1 MELARNK
8 TAIFTRTLL
17 GALALLAFCTN
28 AFAGGSWWDKAWT
41 SRKKITVDASASGA
55 NITEP
60 VGGATVLLRLYD
72 ANLNFPSTKEDFGD
86 LRFVAEDDKTVLPHH
101 VEMLNWINN
110 EALVWVKL
118 PDVKPGAKNSFW
130 MYFGSNDPKAVKSE
144 DSRTCYDADTVLVFH
159 FTESGAP
166 AADATKN
173 ANVAENPGT
182 RAEGAIGGGISFNGK
197 NAVNVVASPSLVWS
211 ANAPLTISAWV
222 KPTAPKPDAVILS
235 RTEGG
240 SSLVIGAN
248 AGVPYIE
255 INGQRGAGKEAL
267 APGQWAHFALVC
279 DGAKSTL
286 YVNGE
291 FSAAV
296 GAGLPALNSNLTLG
310 GGFTGDFDEL
320 QIHKVAR
327 PVGFIQ
333 LAAFSQSGEKVAKVL
348 TFGEVE
354 QPKDWLS
361 WLKSGTFGVIIGN
374 LTFDGW
380 LVIIVLALMAVLS
393 WYVMANKV
401 GYLNSITKG
410 NEIFMKHWRAVSS
423 DLTVLD
429 DDNEETTR
437 TLGGRV
443 SAGEGKKLRHSSVY
457 RIYHIGAEEIR
468 HRLAVDRSYRADQ
481 SVVGADDTVRT
492 AVATKR
498 EPRTQRG
505 LAGRSIQAIRASL
518 DGGLVRETQKINKL
532 IVVLTICISGGPFL
546 GLLGTVVGVMITFA
560 AVAAAGEV
568 NVNAIAPGIAAALLA
583 TVAGLAVAIP
593 SLFGYNYILSRVKD
607 AKDDMHIFI
616 DEFVTKMAEFYKE
629 RND

>member
-1 MELARNK
+1 MDIARNK
-8 TAIFTRTLL
+8 TALFTRTLL

-28 AFAGGSWWDKAWT
+28 AFAGGPWWDKAWT

-72 ANLNFPSTKEDFGD
+72 ATFTFGSAKEDLGD
-86 LRFVAEDDKTVLPHH
+86 LRFVSEDDKTVLPHH
-101 VEMLNWINN
+101 VEKLDTLMG
-110 EALVWVKL
+110 EALVWVKV
-118 PDVKPGAKNSFW
+118 PDLKPGAKNSFW
-130 MYFGSNDPKAVKSE
+130 MYFGSGDPKAVKSE
-144 DSRTCYDADTVLVFH
+144 DSRACYDADTVLVFH

-182 RAEGAIGGGISFNGK
+182 RAEGISGGGISFNGK
-197 NAVNVVASPSLVWS
+197 NAVNIVASASLVWS

-222 KPTAPKPDAVILS
+222 KPAAPKPDAEIFS
-235 RTEGG
+235 RKEGG

-248 AGVPYIE
+248 AGAPYVE
-255 INGQRGAGKEAL
+255 INGQRSAGKDAL

-279 DGAKSTL
+279 DGAKTTL

-291 FSAAV
+291 LAAAV
-296 GAGLPALNSNLTLG
+296 GAGLPALNSNIILG

-327 PVGFIQ
+327 PLGFIQ
-333 LAAFSQSGEKVAKVL
+333 LAAFSQSGEKVAKTL
-348 TFGEVE
+348 TFAEVE
-354 QPKDWLS
+354 QPKDWMS
-361 WLKSGTFGVIIGN
+361 WLKSGTFGVIIAN

-380 LVIIVLALMAVLS
+380 LVIIILAIMAVMS
-393 WYVMANKV
+393 WYVMVNKV
-401 GYLNSITKG
+401 RYLNGIANG
-410 NEIFMKHWRAVSS
+410 NDIFMKQWREVVS

-429 DDNEETTR
+429 AGGDPEKTR
-437 TLGGRV
+437 TLGGRLT
-443 SAGEGKKLRHSSVY
+443 AATAKKLRHSSVY
-457 RIYHIGAEEIR
+457 RIYHIGVEEVR
-468 HRLAVDRSYRADQ
+468 HRIEEDR
-481 SVVGADDTVRT
+481 
-492 AVATKR
+492 KR
-498 EPRTQRG
+498 GVERG
-505 LAGRSIQAIRASL
+505 LSGRSIQSVRASL

-532 IVVLTICISGGPFL
+532 IVMLTICISGGPFL

-616 DEFVTKMAEFYKE
+616 DEFVTRMAEFYKE
-629 RND
+629 KNN

>member
-1 MELARNK
+1 MDIARNK

-17 GALALLAFCTN
+17 GALALLTFCTN

-60 VGGATVLLRLYD
+60 IGGATILLRLYD
-72 ANLNFPSTKEDFGD
+72 ANFTFASAKEDLGD

-101 VEMLNWINN
+101 VEKLDTLMG
-110 EALVWVKL
+110 EALVWVKV

-130 MYFGSNDPKAVKSE
+130 MYFGSGDPKAVKSE

-173 ANVAENPGT
+173 ANVAQTAGA
-182 RAEGAIGGGISFNGK
+182 RAEGAIGSGVSFNGK
-197 NAVNVVASPSLVWS
+197 NAVNITASPSLVWS
-211 ANAPLTISAWV
+211 ANATLTITAWV
-222 KPTAPKPDAVILS
+222 KPTAPQPDAVILS
-235 RTEGG
+235 RSEGG
-240 SSLVIGAN
+240 RSLVIGVN
-248 AGVPYIE
+248 AGVPYVE
-255 INGQRGAGKEAL
+255 INGQRGAGNKAL
-267 APGQWAHFALVC
+267 YAGQWAHFALLC
-279 DGAKSTL
+279 DGAKTTL
-286 YVNGE
+286 YVNGDL
-291 FSAAV
+291 AAAT
-296 GAGLPALNSNLTLG
+296 GAGLPALNSDIVLG
-310 GGFTGDFDEL
+310 GVAGGIGFTGDFDEL

-327 PVGFIQ
+327 PLGFLQ
-333 LAAFSQSGEKVAKVL
+333 LAANSQSGTNVAKSL
-348 TFGEVE
+348 TFGELD
-354 QPKDWLS
+354 QPKDWMS

-380 LVIIVLALMAVLS
+380 LVIIILAIMAVIS
-393 WYVMANKV
+393 WYVMVNKV
-401 GYLNSITKG
+401 RYLNGISSG
-410 NEIFMKHWRAVSS
+410 NELFMKQWRDVVS

-429 DDNEETTR
+429 AGGDPEKTR
-437 TLGGRV
+437 TLGGRLTPA
-443 SAGEGKKLRHSSVY
+443 SAKKLRHSSVY
-457 RIYHIGAEEIR
+457 RIYHIGVEEVR
-468 HRLAVDRSYRADQ
+468 HRIEEDR
-481 SVVGADDTVRT
+481 
-492 AVATKR
+492 KR
-498 EPRTQRG
+498 GVERG
-505 LAGRSIQAIRASL
+505 LSGRSIQSVRASL
-518 DGGLVRETQKINKL
+518 DSGLVRETQKINKL
-532 IVVLTICISGGPFL
+532 IVMLTICISGGPFL

-616 DEFVTKMAEFYKE
+616 DEFVTRMAEFYKE
-629 RND
+629 KNN

>member
-1 MELARNK
+1 MDIARNK

-41 SRKKITVDASASGA
+41 SRKKITVDTTAAGG

-72 ANLNFPSTKEDFGD
+72 ATFNLGLAKEDLGD
-86 LRFVAEDDKTVLPHH
+86 LRFVSEDDKTVLPHH
-101 VEMLNWINN
+101 VEKLDSLMG
-110 EALVWVKL
+110 EALVWVKI
-118 PDVKPGAKNSFW
+118 PDIKPGAKNSFW
-130 MYFGSNDPKAVKSE
+130 MYFGSGDPKAVKSE
-144 DSRTCYDADTVLVFH
+144 DSRTCYDADTMLVFH
-159 FTESGAP
+159 FTETGAP
-166 AADATKN
+166 ATDATKN
-173 ANVAENPGT
+173 SNVSENAGT
-182 RAEGAIGGGISFNGK
+182 RAEGAIGSGVSFNGK
-197 NAVNVVASPSLVWS
+197 NPMTVVASPALVWS
-211 ANAPLTISAWV
+211 ANAPLTLTAWV
-222 KPTAPKPDAVILS
+222 KPTASKADAVILS

-240 SSLVIGAN
+240 GSLVIGAN
-248 AGVPYIE
+248 AGVPYVE
-255 INGQRGAGKEAL
+255 INGQRGAGKDAL

-279 DGAKSTL
+279 EGAKSTL

-291 FSAAV
+291 LTAAV
-296 GAGLPALNSNLTLG
+296 GAGLPALNSNLILG
-310 GGFTGDFDEL
+310 GAGFTGDFDEL
-320 QIHKVAR
+320 QVHKVAR
-327 PVGFIQ
+327 PLGFIQ
-333 LAAFSQSGEKVAKVL
+333 LAAFSQSGDKVARTV
-348 TFGEVE
+348 TFGELD

-380 LVIIVLALMAVLS
+380 LVIIILAIMAVLS
-393 WYVMANKV
+393 WYVMVNKV
-401 GYLNSITKG
+401 RYLNGVSVG
-410 NEIFMKHWRAVSS
+410 NEVFMKQWREVVA

-429 DDNEETTR
+429 DGDSEKTR
-437 TLGGRV
+437 TLGGRLTKET
-443 SAGEGKKLRHSSVY
+443 AKKLRHSSVY
-457 RIYHIGAEEIR
+457 RIYHIGVEEVR
-468 HRLAVDRSYRADQ
+468 HRIQEDRNRG
-481 SVVGADDTVRT
+481 V
-492 AVATKR
+492 
-498 EPRTQRG
+498 PRG
-505 LAGRSIQAIRASL
+505 LAGRSIQAIKASL

-532 IVVLTICISGGPFL
+532 IVLLTICISGGPFL

-616 DEFVTKMAEFYKE
+616 DEFVTRMAEFYKE
-629 RND
+629 KGN

>member
-1 MELARNK
+1 MDIARNK
-8 TAIFTRTLL
+8 KAIFTRTLL
-17 GALALLAFCTN
+17 GIAALLAFCTS
-28 AFAGGSWWDKAWT
+28 AFAGETWWDKAWT

-72 ANLNFPSTKEDFGD
+72 ATFNLGLAKEDLGD
-86 LRFVAEDDKTVLPHH
+86 LRFVSEDDKTVLPHH
-101 VEMLNWINN
+101 IEKLDTLMG
-110 EALVWVKL
+110 EALVWVKV
-118 PDVKPGAKNSFW
+118 PDLKPGAKNSFW
-130 MYFGSNDPKAVKSE
+130 MYFGSADPKAVKSE
-144 DSRTCYDADTVLVFH
+144 DSRACYDADTVLVFH
-159 FTESGAP
+159 FTESGAA

-182 RAEGAIGGGISFNGK
+182 RAEGISGGGLGFTGK
-197 NAVNVVASPSLVWS
+197 NPVNIVPSVSLVWS

-222 KPTAPKPDAVILS
+222 KPAAPKPDAVIVS

-240 SSLVIGAN
+240 NSLVIGAN
-248 AGVPYIE
+248 SGVPYIE
-255 INGQRGAGKEAL
+255 INGQRGAGKDVL
-267 APGQWAHFALVC
+267 APGQWAHIALVC
-279 DGAKSTL
+279 EGAKSTL

-291 FSAAV
+291 LAAAV
-296 GAGLPALNSNLTLG
+296 GAGLPALNSPIILG
-310 GGFTGDFDEL
+310 GGFTGDFDEF

-333 LAAFSQSGEKVAKVL
+333 LAAFSQSGEKVAKTL
-348 TFGEVE
+348 AFAEVE

-361 WLKSGTFGVIIGN
+361 WLKGGTFGVIIAN

-380 LVIIVLALMAVLS
+380 LVIIILAVMAVMS
-393 WYVMANKV
+393 WYVMANKI
-401 GYLNSITKG
+401 GYLNGISRG
-410 NEIFMKHWRAVSS
+410 NEIFMKQWREVVS

-429 DDNEETTR
+429 DGDPEKTR
-437 TLGGRV
+437 TLGGRLKPE
-443 SAGEGKKLRHSSVY
+443 AAKKIRLSSVY
-457 RIYHIGAEEIR
+457 RIYHIGVEEVR
-468 HRLAVDRSYRADQ
+468 HRIEEDR
-481 SVVGADDTVRT
+481 
-492 AVATKR
+492 KR
-498 EPRTQRG
+498 GVERG
-505 LAGRSIQAIRASL
+505 LSGRSIQSVRASL

-532 IVVLTICISGGPFL
+532 IVMLTICISGGPFL

-616 DEFVTKMAEFYKE
+616 DEFVTRMAEFYKE
-629 RND
+629 KGN